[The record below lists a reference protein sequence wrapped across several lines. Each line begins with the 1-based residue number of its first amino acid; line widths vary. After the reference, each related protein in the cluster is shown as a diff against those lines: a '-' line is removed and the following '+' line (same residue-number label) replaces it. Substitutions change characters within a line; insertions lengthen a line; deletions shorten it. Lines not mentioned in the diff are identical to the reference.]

1 MPSQALRTV
10 EQTLAVLLELP
21 ARVLAEARCHPFRP
35 ERQKNR
41 RPRRS
46 AAIWPG
52 TAKPRRHGNG
62 APPPDHRAAAA
73 RQAASRAI
81 KSLDANLTGEG
92 LAVVAIGLRRSLRSR
107 LRDAL
112 LFEARTRFSWFA
124 SIAARVRLGKCN
136 FCSTAV
142 TCLFTVFKE
151 QERSSAISRLLLPA
165 ATSSRTSRCRGLR
178 LSTSACAF
186 DVLGVSLG
194 AGLNCLANAFAIVS

>member
-1 MPSQALRTV
+1 MRRYLKLGPS
-10 EQTLAVLLELP
+10 
-21 ARVLAEARCHPFRP
+21 
-35 ERQKNR
+35 
-41 RPRRS
+41 
-46 AAIWPG
+46 
-52 TAKPRRHGNG
+52 
-62 APPPDHRAAAA
+62 
-73 RQAASRAI
+73 
-81 KSLDANLTGEG
+81 
-92 LAVVAIGLRRSLRSR
+92 
-107 LRDAL
+107 
-112 LFEARTRFSWFA
+112 FSWFA

-194 AGLNCLANAFAIVS
+194 AGLNYLAKAFAIVS